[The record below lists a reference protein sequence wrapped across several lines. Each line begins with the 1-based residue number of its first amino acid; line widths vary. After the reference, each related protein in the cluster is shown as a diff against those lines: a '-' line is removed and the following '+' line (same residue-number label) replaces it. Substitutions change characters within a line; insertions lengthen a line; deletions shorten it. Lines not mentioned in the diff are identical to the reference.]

1 MLHVGLTG
9 NIASGKSAVAA
20 RLAALGARVLDADA
34 FAREAVAP
42 GTPGL
47 AAVARRFGAAIL
59 APDGSLD
66 RAALG
71 RLVFR
76 DATARADLERIVH
89 PEVAT
94 RRAAALD
101 QARRDGVD
109 IVVSDVPLLFE
120 TGLDRACDLV
130 VVVDAPEAVRLER
143 LVRLRGIADDDA
155 RAMMAAQGDPAIKR
169 ARADLVILNDGSL
182 ADLDD
187 RVGAAWATLTARAR
201 RP

>member
-20 RLAALGARVLDADA
+20 RLAAHGARVLDADT

-42 GTPGL
+42 GTSGL
-47 AAVARRFGAAIL
+47 AAVAERFGSSVIAA
-59 APDGSLD
+59 DGSLD

-76 DATARADLERIVH
+76 DAAARADLERIVH

-94 RRAAALD
+94 RRAAALAD
-101 QARRDGVD
+101 ARRDGVS

-120 TGLDRACDLV
+120 TGLDRECDLV
-130 VVVDAPEAVRLER
+130 IVVDAPEPVRLER
-143 LVRLRGIADDDA
+143 LVRLRGMAEEDA
-155 RAMMAAQGDPAIKR
+155 RAVMATQGDPAAKR
-169 ARADLVILNDGSL
+169 ARADLVINNDGSL

-187 RVGAAWATLTARAR
+187 RVRAAWDAVTARAR

>member
-20 RLAALGARVLDADA
+20 RLAELGARVLDADA

-47 AAVARRFGAAIL
+47 AAVARRFSDAIL

-71 RLVFR
+71 RLVFH
-76 DATARADLERIVH
+76 DAAARADLERIVH

-94 RRAAALD
+94 RQAAALD
-101 QARRDGVD
+101 QARRDGVA

-130 VVVDAPEAVRLER
+130 IVVDAPESVRLER
-143 LVRLRGIADDDA
+143 LVRLRGLAEADA
-155 RAMMAAQGDPAIKR
+155 RAMMAAQGDPADKR
-169 ARADLVILNDGSL
+169 ARADVVIENDSSL

-187 RVGAAWATLTARAR
+187 GVGAAWATLTARAR

>member
-47 AAVARRFGAAIL
+47 AAVVRRFGAAIL

-76 DATARADLERIVH
+76 DAAARAGLERIVH

-101 QARRDGVD
+101 QARRDGVA

-120 TGLDRACDLV
+120 TGLDRECDVV
-130 VVVDAPEAVRLER
+130 VVVDAPESVRLER
-143 LVRLRGIADDDA
+143 LVRLRGLAEADA
-155 RAMMAAQGDPAIKR
+155 RAMMAAQGDPADKR
-169 ARADLVILNDGSL
+169 ARADVVIENDGSL

>member
-34 FAREAVAP
+34 FSREAVAP

-47 AAVARRFGAAIL
+47 AAVVRRFGAAIL

-76 DATARADLERIVH
+76 DAAARADLERIVH

-101 QARRDGVD
+101 QARRDGVA

-120 TGLDRACDLV
+120 TGLDRECDLV
-130 VVVDAPEAVRLER
+130 IVVDAPESVRLER
-143 LVRLRGIADDDA
+143 LVRLRGLAEADA
-155 RAMMAAQGDPAIKR
+155 RAMMAAQGDPADKR
-169 ARADLVILNDGSL
+169 ARADVVIENDGSL